1 METVVY
7 IIGALKNWK
16 VIDLA
21 NKLSKE
27 FPKCEFFCSWITPG
41 PEADEYLRK
50 YGKKRGLNY
59 KETLQDWG
67 ARHVF
72 NFDKTHL
79 NRADMVIMLMPCGK
93 SGHLELGYCI
103 GRGKLGYVLFPKEP
117 KRIDVMYQFATD
129 LFFSTDD
136 LIKELR
142 KAMKQ
147 PRANEPA
154 GIKTNYVIIDQK
166 TREVALKV
174 KPKIIQD

>member
-1 METVVY
+1 MEKVVY

-67 ARHVF
+67 AKHVF
-72 NFDKTHL
+72 DFDKTHL
-79 NRADMVIMLMPCGK
+79 NRSDIVIMLMPCGK
-93 SGHLELGYCI
+93 SGHLELGYSI
-103 GRGKLGYVLFPKEP
+103 GKGKLGYVLFPKEP
-117 KRIDVMYQFATD
+117 KRIDVMYQFAAD
-129 LFFSTDD
+129 LFFNTDD
-136 LIKELR
+136 LIGELR
-142 KAMKQ
+142 KVMNKPSNDGA
-147 PRANEPA
+147 P
-154 GIKTNYVIIDQK
+154 VIRRKKMNPVVVWTKAQEN
-166 TREVALKV
+166 R
-174 KPKIIQD
+174 